1 MEAGSIDHVFSAL
14 ADPTRRRVVEALAAG
29 STITASA
36 LAAELPISR
45 QGVAKHLAALRR
57 AKLVRAE
64 RVGRETRYRLDGEPL
79 EDAARWIAEVG
90 AEWDARLGELQRLL
104 DRRR

>member
-1 MEAGSIDHVFSAL
+1 LNPVALRASSWRSTTRSASPYSTASSAVTASTL
-14 ADPTRRRVVEALAAG
+14 AADLPITRR
-29 STITASA
+29 
-36 LAAELPISR
+36 
-45 QGVAKHLAALRR
+45 GVAKHLAALRR

-64 RVGRETRYRLDGEPL
+64 RVGRETRYQLDGEPL

-90 AEWDARLGELQRLL
+90 AEWDARLSELQRLL